1 MKNLLI
7 VFLFLSSV
15 KMLALDVSV
24 TCLSYCQDQPYIE
37 LYSRFLGGTI
47 QFVANGGDSLLQS
60 TVEMLVLISDEQ
72 GNVRIAEKYNVQ
84 SEGLEVKDFYTM
96 KRYGLSDGEYDLS
109 IQFVDMNNVSDTLL
123 HKEKIEIGYPESSL
137 SISDPLLIT
146 EYSDDK
152 NQFAFYKNGI
162 AFEPPIYKVFGPKHN
177 ALSFYVEIY
186 NADALDEQ
194 LFARYSVRQRDTKE
208 EVYKPAYKKLSS
220 EETGMILESFD
231 ISSLVSGDYEFVMEV
246 VNKDMEVLAERL
258 SDMAVYHPDRDF
270 EVQYQGDLS
279 FETSFVQAMDEGE
292 LNYSLKAIFPRVSN
306 SLTPIIND
314 IIWGDNLKTKR
325 YFLYNFWSKYSDV
338 DPKSI
343 YDQYMEVARAVDRRF
358 AANLGHGFETDR
370 GYIFLKYGKPDDLVE
385 VPDEPSAPPYEIWI
399 YNFLVET
406 NQTGVKFLFYNEELA
421 PNEFRLLHST
431 CRGELQNPRWEVE
444 LYKSDRL
451 APIGNVVDANTVQDG
466 FNRNARRYF
475 SDN

>member
-1 MKNLLI
+1 MCI
-7 VFLFLSSV
+7 R
-15 KMLALDVSV
+15 D
-24 TCLSYCQDQPYIE
+24 
-37 LYSRFLGGTI
+37 R
-47 QFVANGGDSLLQS
+47 
-60 TVEMLVLISDEQ
+60 
-72 GNVRIAEKYNVQ
+72 
-84 SEGLEVKDFYTM
+84 
-96 KRYGLSDGEYDLS
+96 
-109 IQFVDMNNVSDTLL
+109 
-123 HKEKIEIGYPESSL
+123 
-137 SISDPLLIT
+137 
-146 EYSDDK
+146 
-152 NQFAFYKNGI
+152 
-162 AFEPPIYKVFGPKHN
+162 
-177 ALSFYVEIY
+177 IY

-385 VPDEPSAPPYEIWI
+385 VPDEPSAPPYELSLIHI
-399 YNFLVET
+399 
-406 NQTGVKFLFYNEELA
+406 
-421 PNEFRLLHST
+421 
-431 CRGELQNPRWEVE
+431 
-444 LYKSDRL
+444 
-451 APIGNVVDANTVQDG
+451 
-466 FNRNARRYF
+466 
-475 SDN
+475 